1 MKCAIQLIENEKRDI
16 EVIMVMQKDKYE
28 KRETEL
34 LATIQVSTSI
44 NLCTISDF
52 FYYFVIFIGN
62 ERRIKF

>member
-34 LATIQVSTSI
+34 LATIQVSISI
-44 NLCTISDF
+44 NLCTVSDF
-52 FYYFVIFIGN
+52 FLLFCNIYRKREKN
-62 ERRIKF
+62 